1 MRFAGTQ
8 GIVEPEKLRDD
19 FFNAAKLLIAMTFA
33 AKSLFGPGKGD
44 GGWSCDPFAGTSS
57 NCLDGKTACAC
68 VRAGP
73 RVCYT

>member
-33 AKSLFGPGKGD
+33 AKSLFGPGKGRRRLVLRPLR
-44 GGWSCDPFAGTSS
+44 GHII
-57 NCLDGKTACAC
+57 
-68 VRAGP
+68 
-73 RVCYT
+73 